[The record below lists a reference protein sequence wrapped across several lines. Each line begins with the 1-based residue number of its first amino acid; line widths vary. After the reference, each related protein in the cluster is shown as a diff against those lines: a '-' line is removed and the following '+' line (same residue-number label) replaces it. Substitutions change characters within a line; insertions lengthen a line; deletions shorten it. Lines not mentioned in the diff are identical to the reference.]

1 GIAFARTD
9 VGDKFISRLMLKE
22 DYVLGGEQSGH
33 YLIYEGSPKF
43 TTGDG
48 LLSTI
53 ELLKSMKHFDATL
66 AELCKPLVK
75 MPQLSLNVQV
85 SSKPALETIPEV
97 YAKIKEIEKQTSGW
111 GRIVFRYSG
120 TESLA
125 RIMVEGKP
133 LDKLETL
140 AHELKDIVIR
150 NIGI

>member
-1 GIAFARTD
+1 
-9 VGDKFISRLMLKE
+9 MLKE
-22 DYVLGGEQSGH
+22 NYVLGGEQSGH
-33 YLIYEGSPKF
+33 YLIYTGSPTF

-66 AELCKPLVK
+66 AELSKPLVQ
-75 MPQLSLNVQV
+75 MPQLSLNVPV
-85 SSKPALETIPEV
+85 SSKPPLETIPEV
-97 YAKIKEIEKQTSGW
+97 IAKISEIEKKTSGW

-133 LDKLETL
+133 LEKLEIY
-140 AHELKDIVIR
+140 AHELKFLVER
-150 NIGI
+150 NIGS